1 MQNPD
6 DLIERARKYLATLP
20 DSIEGQNGHDALFR
34 AATVLAHG
42 YAFDDSTALDLLR
55 EYNAEKC
62 SPAWPEKDLVRKIS
76 EANRRAHDK
85 PRGWLLGDKPA
96 PSLPRPVKTP
106 QKATEPPRKATL
118 ADLPAPSA
126 PAAEPAP
133 ADFLTFTDFL
143 FAAFRPD
150 ERVQIE
156 TPATLAEDGKGR
168 PAGKGIV
175 KTASAWNDSLGLDP
189 ALDGGPAGSFVR
201 INPVSDADGKDSS
214 VSAYRHVLLEWD
226 TGTKA
231 EQLARI
237 KRSNLPVTAIVD
249 SGGKSV
255 HAWVRVDAKDRAE
268 YDARVS
274 AVYELFADSPPDKQN
289 KNPSR
294 FTRLPG
300 AHRGEHKQHLI
311 DINQGLP
318 SWEAWTA
325 WKGQQDN
332 ALVEQQEGTEVFDL
346 EAMDNFNPKADP
358 TVLVGADRR
367 WLCKGYAIQI
377 VGFAG
382 TGKSTL
388 CMQMCTHWALGQHLF
403 GLQPVRPLRILLINA
418 ENDYGDM
425 SEMIQ
430 GATRDFTIGDKAR
443 LKEQL
448 TIVRNTKARGAAFVE
463 ALEAMIARYKPEVV
477 VVDPLLAFV
486 DFEIADQALTTA
498 FLRGMI
504 LPLLQRTGV
513 ALVYYHHTNK
523 PVAGL
528 DLDSMPPQQLA
539 YLGAGA
545 AEWCNFARDS
555 GFLFR
560 AKAEEGEEAA
570 TFRFGFSKRQS
581 RTGLRNSDGKFVP
594 YVKLS
599 HSSQPGTLRWVYAI
613 GDSLV
618 SQPKAVSSP
627 SKGSRSGDYIR

>member
-6 DLIERARKYLATLP
+6 DLIDRARKYLATLP

-42 YAFDDSTALDLLR
+42 YAFDEATALDLLR
-55 EYNAEKC
+55 EYNASKC
-62 SPAWPEKDLVRKIS
+62 SPAWPEKDLVRKIA

-118 ADLPAPSA
+118 ADLPAPTT
-126 PAAEPAP
+126 PAAEVKPS
-133 ADFLTFTDFL
+133 DTVTFSHFI
-143 FAAFRPD
+143 FAAFGED
-150 ERVQIE
+150 EQVQIE
-156 TPATLAEDGKGR
+156 TPAALSEDGKGR

-175 KTASAWNDSLGLDP
+175 KTAKEWNDIHEYEELMH
-189 ALDGGPAGSFVR
+189 GGPAGAFVR

-274 AVYELFADSPPDKQN
+274 AVYELFSDCPPDKQN

-300 AHRGEHKQHLI
+300 AMRGEHKQHLI
-311 DINQGLP
+311 DVNQGLP
-318 SWEAWTA
+318 NWEAWTT

-346 EAMDNFNPKADP
+346 EAMDAFDPKADP
-358 TVLVGADRR
+358 TVLVGRDR

-388 CMQMCTHWALGQHLF
+388 CMQMCTSWALGRDLF
-403 GLQPVRPLRILLINA
+403 GLKPVRPLRILLINS
-418 ENDYGDM
+418 ENDFGDM
-425 SEMIQ
+425 AEMWA
-430 GATRDFTIGDKAR
+430 GSTRDFSLGDKAR

-463 ALEAMIARYKPEVV
+463 VLESLINRHKPDIV

-498 FLRGMI
+498 FLRGQI

-523 PVAGL
+523 PVTGL
-528 DLDSMPPQQLA
+528 DLDSLMPQQLA
-539 YLGAGA
+539 YLGAGC
-545 AEWCNFARDS
+545 AEWVNFARDS

-560 AKAEEGEEAA
+560 AKAEQGEEVA
-570 TFRFGFSKRQS
+570 TFRFGFSKRQG
-581 RTGLRNSDGKFVP
+581 RTGLKNSDQTFAKS

-599 HSSQPGTLRWVYAI
+599 HSSQPGVLRWVYAV
-613 GDSLV
+613 GDTLV

-627 SKGSRSGDYIR
+627 AKGSTKPEWAQ